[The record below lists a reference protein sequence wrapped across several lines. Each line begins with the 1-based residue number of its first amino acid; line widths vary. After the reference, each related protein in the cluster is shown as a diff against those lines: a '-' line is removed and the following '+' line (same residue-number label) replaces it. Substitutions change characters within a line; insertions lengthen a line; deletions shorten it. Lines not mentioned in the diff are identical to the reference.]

1 MQGFQHRL
9 TDSGWVQGSWSKY
22 DRWAKWA
29 ERRTWADR
37 CLFNTIVGPEVESLK
52 AQLNYKGV
60 LVEQKNT
67 DSEFVGFDPHSPKK
81 TECEEIHHFILDPLS
96 SPNTLQGA
104 GSWGGPGSCWQAFS
118 SQRLS
123 SKAQVKGMWS
133 ACGKQAVENSR
144 RVPQQLLLFEKQ
156 PKPIPIKGLHVEQ
169 RHISSILPRWEL
181 LWNKFQVFAVELKS
195 LRVKTVTSIMNLINR
210 KKTELFSSRN

>member
-9 TDSGWVQGSWSKY
+9 TDSGRVQGSWSKY

-37 CLFNTIVGPEVESLK
+37 CLFNTIIGPEVESLK

-67 DSEFVGFDPHSPKK
+67 DSELVGFDPHSPKK

-96 SPNTLQGA
+96 LPNTLQR
-104 GSWGGPGSCWQAFS
+104 F
-118 SQRLS
+118 
-123 SKAQVKGMWS
+123 
-133 ACGKQAVENSR
+133 
-144 RVPQQLLLFEKQ
+144 
-156 PKPIPIKGLHVEQ
+156 
-169 RHISSILPRWEL
+169 
-181 LWNKFQVFAVELKS
+181 
-195 LRVKTVTSIMNLINR
+195 
-210 KKTELFSSRN
+210 